1 MSKRP
6 ADNDHGDH
14 ESKNIKREYENKSAR
29 YTTRLL
35 IPTKFG
41 GQLIGKGGQIAKDI
55 RARHNVDMFIPDAR
69 GPERLVRIK
78 TDDRQDLANCVR
90 EISEVLQ
97 EDMNKALKLK
107 DGESEVRVLLHKSL
121 CGTIIGKGGADI
133 KQLRE
138 NTNCAIRLNGE
149 CCPDS
154 TDRTCQIAGKPD
166 DIKDAFDQIMDLIE
180 NAELKGDD
188 KWYNVENYDE
198 RISRDYGGY
207 TVSQIE
213 PGKSGPPTGR
223 GTRRD
228 DRRND
233 RDDRGGR
240 RYDDR
245 RSDYDRKPDYFR
257 GSRDAPTWQPPVQ
270 PAYNYY
276 QPPPGSYY
284 QPPPGNAYPP
294 PNHPPPAHHHQPP
307 PPHGYAPPPQGGYYQ
322 PPPPPGDY
330 YRSPPRDNRR
340 DNKRESGG
348 RDYYRR

>member
-121 CGTIIGKGGADI
+121 VSI
-133 KQLRE
+133 
-138 NTNCAIRLNGE
+138 NCLVNFQGLINHRFAAVNQQYFLCN
-149 CCPDS
+149 
-154 TDRTCQIAGKPD
+154 
-166 DIKDAFDQIMDLIE
+166 FDFFNL
-180 NAELKGDD
+180 
-188 KWYNVENYDE
+188 V
-198 RISRDYGGY
+198 R
-207 TVSQIE
+207 
-213 PGKSGPPTGR
+213 
-223 GTRRD
+223 
-228 DRRND
+228 
-233 RDDRGGR
+233 
-240 RYDDR
+240 
-245 RSDYDRKPDYFR
+245 
-257 GSRDAPTWQPPVQ
+257 
-270 PAYNYY
+270 NYY
-276 QPPPGSYY
+276 RQRWRR
-284 QPPPGNAYPP
+284 
-294 PNHPPPAHHHQPP
+294 HQATP
-307 PPHGYAPPPQGGYYQ
+307 
-322 PPPPPGDY
+322 
-330 YRSPPRDNRR
+330 
-340 DNKRESGG
+340 
-348 RDYYRR
+348 